1 MLRQNNLPISLPQDY
16 TFISSN
22 VSDVRDPKSRYQQD
36 SFPLCPE
43 KGSLLACKCSHI
55 PCIPLHHFFYDY
67 IFGFH

>member
-43 KGSLLACKCSHI
+43 KGSLLG
-55 PCIPLHHFFYDY
+55 L
-67 IFGFH
+67 